1 MATEVQICAAVE
13 GLVDEAVVRR
23 LLEHV
28 GAAPGPVYGKQGKAA
43 LRQKIMGYNNA
54 AQREPWVVLVDL
66 DRDHDCAPPLRDAWL
81 PHPAPRL
88 CFRVAVHEVEAW
100 LLADAERL
108 AAFLG
113 VARSRVSQDPESLV
127 DPKVAMVNLAR
138 SSRRGD
144 IRDDMVPRAQG
155 EREVGPAYS
164 SRLIEFVSQR
174 WRPEQAA
181 RHSESL
187 RRAIECLR
195 RLAEM

>member
-1 MATEVQICAAVE
+1 MANEVRVCAAVE
-13 GLVDEAVVRR
+13 GIVDEAVVRR
-23 LLEHV
+23 LIEHV

-43 LRQKIMGYNNA
+43 LRQKIAGYNNA
-54 AQREPWVVLVDL
+54 ARHQPWLVLVDL
-66 DRDHDCAPPLRDAWL
+66 DRDHDCAPPLRDEWL
-81 PHPAPRL
+81 AHPASRL
-88 CFRVAVHEVEAW
+88 CFRVAVRAVEAW

-113 VARSRVSQDPESLV
+113 VAKSKIPQDPERLD
-127 DPKVAMVNLAR
+127 DPKAAVVNLAR

-144 IRDDMVPRAQG
+144 IREEMVPTQQG
-155 EREVGPAYS
+155 GRDVGRAYS

-181 RHSESL
+181 RSCESL

-195 RLAEM
+195 RVAAG